1 MRYLLVCAAAL
12 LTGCANLAP
21 VKTVYIPIPVDVS
34 IDRRLLAYCQQ
45 VPKLSGNTE
54 EDLVRWAGDWK
65 IIYADCKNRHQA
77 LVDSL
82 SQQQVKTK

>member
-1 MRYLLVCAAAL
+1 MKYLLVCIIAL
-12 LTGCANLAP
+12 LTGCSTLAP
-21 VKTVYIPIPVDVS
+21 VKTVYVPIPVDIAVDS
-34 IDRRLLAYCQQ
+34 RLLAACQSI
-45 VPKLSGNTE
+45 PRLSGNTE

-65 IIYADCKNRHQA
+65 TRYSDCKNRYQA